1 MPVVSVVI
9 PVYKAE
15 KYLRRCLDSL
25 LVQTF
30 TQWQAVCIDDGS
42 PDGSGAILDEYAAQ
56 DSRFKVVHKK
66 NAGVSAAR
74 NDGIKYADGQY
85 IHFLDADDWVD
96 AEYYEKMLAV
106 ARDTGA
112 DMVVSGFVS
121 DNKYTKPIRYK
132 KSYVVRTISGKLWR
146 SFALTDSYVW
156 RYLFKRDF
164 IKKNKLIFD
173 TTLIAQEDTLFVL
186 DAMARANMLAT
197 VGGVY
202 YHYMFNENS
211 ALNNRDAAHHARVK
225 AQYKIG
231 KKYRRDFARVNRV
244 MFLWRLRKIINM
256 FR

>member
-1 MPVVSVVI
+1 M
-9 PVYKAE
+9 
-15 KYLRRCLDSL
+15 
-25 LVQTF
+25 
-30 TQWQAVCIDDGS
+30 
-42 PDGSGAILDEYAAQ
+42 
-56 DSRFKVVHKK
+56 
-66 NAGVSAAR
+66 
-74 NDGIKYADGQY
+74 
-85 IHFLDADDWVD
+85 
-96 AEYYEKMLAV
+96 
-106 ARDTGA
+106 
-112 DMVVSGFVS
+112 
-121 DNKYTKPIRYK
+121 
-132 KSYVVRTISGKLWR
+132 
-146 SFALTDSYVW
+146 W

-231 KKYRRDFARVNRV
+231 KKYRRDFARAHRV